1 VRDYLSQVTAEMPWG
16 GGRSGMGM
24 ADRSTETV
32 VGKLG
37 RVITRVRGTD
47 RAGEII
53 VQIRGGTE
61 TFLAYA
67 DEEIGV
73 GASVLVIDTRGARS
87 VDVVRFGR

>member
-1 VRDYLSQVTAEMPWG
+1 
-16 GGRSGMGM
+16 M

-37 RVITRVRGTD
+37 RVITRVPGND
-47 RAGEII
+47 RAGEIT

-67 DEEIGV
+67 DEEIAA

-87 VDVVRFGR
+87 VDVARFG